1 MYDFSG
7 YATKNDVRCGDG
19 LIIRKDAFVDNDNS
33 RVPLVWQ
40 HMHNDPGNVLGHAD
54 LENRDDGVYAY
65 CTFNETPSGQN
76 AKALVQHGD
85 VTSMSIYANKLR
97 KQGNNVIH
105 GLIREVSLVLAGA
118 NPGALIDPV
127 SIAHGDG
134 SYTDLDDEAVIYGG
148 DDFFVHA
155 DNDNDEKDDDM
166 ADKEET
172 VQDILDTMNDKQ
184 RKVLEYLVG
193 QALQSKSEV
202 KHSADSE
209 DEEDDGDDEAAGDD
223 ETVADVLKTFSA
235 KQRKVLEYI
244 VGVALKQGGGGSDDE
259 AKHYDM
265 EDDDM
270 KFNAFDDYYEDDTV
284 ELTHSD
290 IAEIIG
296 EAKQGVNG
304 SLKDTFLAHSIES
317 LEVLYPEA
325 KLVGQN
331 PELISRDMTWVDKVW
346 GGLRKTPF
354 ARIRSVA
361 ANITEY
367 EARARGYVKGTQKIE
382 EVLSLLARTTIPQ
395 TIYKLQ
401 KIDRDD
407 VIDITDLDIVAWM
420 KKEMR
425 DMLNE
430 EIVRA
435 VMVGDDRPSTDDS
448 RINPEHIRPIY
459 QDNDLYTIHQNVTI
473 GAAATFNEIA
483 DTIIEEAVLARKNY
497 MGSGTPTMYASTDI
511 ITRMLLAKDT
521 LGHRMYR
528 NESELA
534 AALRVKE
541 IVEVPIFDGVKR
553 TASIT
558 TQQGGQTV
566 TTQEERKLLCLIVN
580 LSDYTIGN
588 DKGGEVNLFD
598 DFDLNFNKYEYL
610 IETRASGALIRPYSA
625 IAIETSGELPF
636 TFGTISG
643 MYANSK
649 TAKGET
655 GNTGNTG
662 A

>member
-172 VQDILDTMNDKQ
+172 VQDILDTMNEKQ

-209 DEEDDGDDEAAGDD
+209 DEEDDDEAAGDD

-259 AKHYDM
+259 AKHDDM

-270 KFNAFDDYYEDDTV
+270 KFNAFDDYYDDNDTV

-407 VIDITDLDIVAWM
+407 VVDITDLDIVAWM